1 MFQTLFLLEEISFH
15 LKNKKLKIFLNLEEK
30 TQTKTIIYEFWG
42 GRQITDHITMGMLW
56 ITWTNPGLVTCDRAL
71 NFSIKLILYTMDLQI
86 ILEMDWKTLL
96 Q

>member
-42 GRQITDHITMGMLW
+42 GRQITDHITMGML
-56 ITWTNPGLVTCDRAL
+56 
-71 NFSIKLILYTMDLQI
+71 
-86 ILEMDWKTLL
+86 
-96 Q
+96 